1 MRGRRR
7 RTPTEVELLETGPR
21 FLGAHA
27 EHAMNRALGPLDEL
41 RRFFAGGSF
50 PLFVLSLLVFYE
62 LLVFAMLSLPGGD
75 AGLLAFAEEFRVW
88 CLGYDPATGRTEW
101 VYVMAMIA
109 PQLMV
114 GAAVVVVWWEPL
126 RESLERPRAV
136 LHHAAAALTVIA
148 ATVIGFALLPSGSA
162 MGDLAFPA
170 EALRTAY
177 DPPELQ
183 LTNQNGSPV
192 DLESLRGKVV
202 ALTAVYASCPHTCP
216 LILAQSKN
224 AVAQLT
230 PEERA
235 ELRVVA
241 VTMDPAN
248 DTPEVLRRLA
258 GMHDLEAPLYNL
270 VTGEPDT
277 VEGILDRMG
286 ISRRRD
292 PETGVIDHA
301 NLFLLLDR
309 KGTVA
314 YRLGLGDRQ
323 ERWLTSALQVL
334 IREPS

>member
-1 MRGRRR
+1 MD
-7 RTPTEVELLETGPR
+7 
-21 FLGAHA
+21 
-27 EHAMNRALGPLDEL
+27 RALGPLDEL
-41 RRFFAGGSF
+41 RRFFAGGGF
-50 PLFVLSLLVFYE
+50 PLFVLSLLFFYE
-62 LLVFAMLSLPGGD
+62 LLVFAMLWLPTGD
-75 AGLLAFAEEFRVW
+75 TGLLAFAEEFRVW

-101 VYVMAMIA
+101 VYVVAMIA
-109 PQLMV
+109 PQLMM

-126 RESLERPRAV
+126 REALGRPGALLR
-136 LHHAAAALTVIA
+136 HAAAALSVVVA
-148 ATVIGFALLPSGSA
+148 AALGFFLLGSEPA
-162 MGDLAFPA
+162 TGDLAFPA

-177 DPPELQ
+177 APPQ
-183 LTNQNGSPV
+183 IHLTNQDGAAV
-192 DLESLRGKVV
+192 DLESLQGKVV

-241 VTMDPAN
+241 VTLDPAN
-248 DTPEVLRRLA
+248 DTPEVLQRLA

-270 VTGEPDT
+270 VTGEPAT
-277 VEGILDRMG
+277 VEAILDRMG

-334 IREPS
+334 IREQS

>member
-1 MRGRRR
+1 
-7 RTPTEVELLETGPR
+7 
-21 FLGAHA
+21 
-27 EHAMNRALGPLDEL
+27 MNRALGPLDGL
-41 RRFFAGGSF
+41 RRFFAGGGF
-50 PLFVLSLLVFYE
+50 PLFVLSLLLFYE
-62 LLVFAMLSLPGGD
+62 LLVFAMLWLPDGD

-88 CLGYDPATGRTEW
+88 CLGYDPATGRTDW
-101 VYVMAMIA
+101 GYVAATIA
-109 PQLMV
+109 PQLVV

-126 RESLERPRAV
+126 REALGRPHALLR
-136 LHHAAAALTVIA
+136 HAAAALAVVVAA
-148 ATVIGFALLPSGSA
+148 ATGIALLGRAPA
-162 MGDLAFPA
+162 ARDLAFPA

-177 DPPELQ
+177 APPELR
-183 LTNQNGSPV
+183 LTNQDGAPV
-192 DLESLRGKVV
+192 DLASLRGKVV

-224 AVAQLT
+224 AVARLT
-230 PEERA
+230 PEEQA

-248 DTPEVLRRLA
+248 DTPEVLQRLA

-270 VTGEPDT
+270 VTGEPAI

-314 YRLGLGDRQ
+314 YRLGLSERQ